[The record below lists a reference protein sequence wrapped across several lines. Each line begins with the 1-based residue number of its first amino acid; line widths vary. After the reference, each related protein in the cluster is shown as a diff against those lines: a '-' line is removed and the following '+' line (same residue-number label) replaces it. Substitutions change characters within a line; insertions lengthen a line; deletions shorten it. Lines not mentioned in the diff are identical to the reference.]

1 MRRLSNTIVSTT
13 RKNGVAPSTPTVTE
27 ENDIQVAP
35 HARQQVI
42 TATDTTVASNTQP
55 TIATFMGDVN
65 VQFPDT
71 LLWKRRT
78 MCLDNQGFLILSA
91 VQGVTSAKQMA
102 GAMKRYHM
110 SQFRQPYLPD
120 MDVQELPN
128 SIVLDF
134 MDGSGIQLACED
146 RAGQLNT
153 LHMLQTAHQTHNS
166 FSV

>member
-13 RKNGVAPSTPTVTE
+13 RKNGAAPSTPTVTE
-27 ENDIQVAP
+27 ENDVQMAAQASRQVTSP
-35 HARQQVI
+35 SD
-42 TATDTTVASNTQP
+42 ATVTSNAQP

-78 MCLDNQGFLILSA
+78 VCLDNQGFLVLSA

-134 MDGSGIQLACED
+134 VDGSGIQLACED
-146 RAGQLNT
+146 RAGQMNT
-153 LHMLQTAHQTHNS
+153 LHMLQAAHQKHNS
-166 FSV
+166 FGA